1 LISQKI
7 DIQNIW
13 KQKEINIA
21 IAIYGLMKNVK
32 QLDVLDCVACYCR
45 CDPLKSGVVN
55 TTAIITLLSQKMN
68 DVTNFSNGIKLKKW

>member
-1 LISQKI
+1 
-7 DIQNIW
+7 
-13 KQKEINIA
+13 
-21 IAIYGLMKNVK
+21 MKNVK

-68 DVTNFSNGIKLKKW
+68 DVTNFSNGIKLKK